1 MVFSYPIIFPIRH
14 KFFANTAVCR
24 DVGGCRSERKG
35 KGMTDPNKIC
45 FVCMGELQSEGCIC
59 PSCGHD
65 NRLRGNGPGFLKS
78 TVLGGQYFVGKV
90 LGRGG
95 FGITYLGLDL
105 LLNRKVAIKEYFPEG
120 VAYRDSETEKVVP
133 FGGHMQ
139 EVFAQ
144 GVTRALREARNRHR
158 RLSV

>member
-1 MVFSYPIIFPIRH
+1 
-14 KFFANTAVCR
+14 
-24 DVGGCRSERKG
+24 
-35 KGMTDPNKIC
+35 MTDPNKIC

-120 VAYRDSETEKVVP
+120 VAYRDSETEKVVEMNLLNTTI
-133 FGGHMQ
+133 GKR
-139 EVFAQ
+139 ELAVSFARRFSEIDDSQ
-144 GVTRALREARNRHR
+144 VEAIR
-158 RLSV
+158 RILMEGENG